1 MTSTHRRTPG
11 SRSIFA
17 RTTRATVGAAM
28 LACALPVCGFGAAS
42 GAALP
47 APEPSPVPRS
57 WQLDVRPSDLNVVIL
72 DHADGTTGAY
82 YYLTYTVTN
91 TTGKDQFFAPMF
103 ELVTDQGEVMLS
115 GRNVPPE
122 ATREMLRRL
131 RREFLEDQISMIG
144 QVLQGPENAREGL
157 VMWPVGNTQ
166 VKDINVYL
174 FGFSGET
181 RTIQLRNF
189 DAGTVEDVVLRKS
202 LMLRHSVPG
211 DLLPGAGTEGGKALP
226 RTETRWILRKP
237 ETIIATP
244 GSADGDAQGGGL
256 GILGVLR

>member
-1 MTSTHRRTPG
+1 MRSTHRRTQG
-11 SRSIFA
+11 SGSIFA
-17 RTTRATVGAAM
+17 RRSGAIGGVLGALLLGVLP
-28 LACALPVCGFGAAS
+28 LAGAGAAS
-42 GAALP
+42 AML
-47 APEPSPVPRS
+47 APEPSPVPRA

-72 DHADGTTGAY
+72 DHADGSSAAY
-82 YYLTYTVTN
+82 YYMTYVVTN

-103 ELVTDQGEVMLS
+103 ELVTDQGEVLLS
-115 GRNVPPE
+115 GRDVPPE

-131 RREFLEDQISMIG
+131 RREFLEDQISMFG

-166 VKDINVYL
+166 VKDVNLYM

-189 DAGTVEDVVLRKS
+189 EAGTVEDVVLRKS
-202 LMLRHSVPG
+202 LMLRHTVPG

-244 GSADGDAQGGGL
+244 ENLDGGGL
-256 GILGVLR
+256 GG